1 MKLQFVLGEN
11 GMVAV
16 FTDDAPVA
24 CEHYRRELVSP
35 LKRLLA
41 GNAPVSLLG
50 LLLARRLL
58 VAPPDAGPAG
68 MVVLY

>member
-1 MKLQFVLGEN
+1 MDTRSWTRQRTQRTLYSIR
-11 GMVAV
+11 
-16 FTDDAPVA
+16 DCDRP
-24 CEHYRRELVSP
+24 RELVSP

-58 VAPPDAGPAG
+58 VTPPDAGPAG
-68 MVVLY
+68 MVVLC

>member
-1 MKLQFVLGEN
+1 MLCPWGGCVFDPLGADPTA
-11 GMVAV
+11 GSIV
-16 FTDDAPVA
+16 
-24 CEHYRRELVSP
+24 CCSCWHLVSP

-58 VAPPDAGPAG
+58 VALSDAGPAG
-68 MVVLY
+68 MVVLC